1 MRKALIAAAM
11 LALAATHAHSQ
22 VPPGRPNGGKTDKPG
37 EGQLSAKDQTIA
49 QLRDTVDKQKKYI
62 HALEQRVAAL
72 EAKESKPGGKA
83 NGQ

>member
-1 MRKALIAAAM
+1 MRKVLIAAAV
-11 LALAATHAHSQ
+11 LALAATHAYSQ
-22 VPPGRPNGGKTDKPG
+22 VPPNRPTGKTDKPG

-72 EAKESKPGGKA
+72 EAKEPKPGGKA